1 MFYSQSRFR
10 VFKTVSQSQSSTNQS
25 RKVPVHMLGISQII
39 AYGALFYAFAPL
51 KAYIANLLDTSE
63 ALVMTI
69 LSLAIV
75 TQALLTPL
83 VGSWSDKFGA
93 LNVMKIGF
101 LLGAFGFFGLGALEF
116 EFLTSFYWL
125 GFCFVLIGIG
135 LAMSTYE
142 VAFSAAV
149 QFDEINSRKNISII
163 SFYGGVAST
172 LTWIAIYP
180 LTSMVGLFYACLV
193 LAFILLGFSW
203 LISMQ
208 RHAQSNPAKQNRFK
222 EKPFRWSLLNTAEKR
237 AMIILASA
245 GGFEYFLFSATTLLW
260 VNWFMLQFEDA
271 YLAVIL
277 ASVYGPF
284 QVVGRLIEMKFGH
297 HIDARITGLIAGLL
311 IPLSLI
317 CLLAGT
323 LPLAILAMILFGMG
337 HGILT
342 VSFGFV
348 TNLYFGADVYGRA
361 KGWIGMPR
369 VVGLAIGPSIGGF
382 LLAYS
387 EHVYISVMIMFAIS
401 SALLFAALM
410 LIRPTNPVHMASL
423 R

>member
-1 MFYSQSRFR
+1 
-10 VFKTVSQSQSSTNQS
+10 
-25 RKVPVHMLGISQII
+25 MLGISQIV

-51 KAYIANLLDTSE
+51 KTHIANLLNTSE
-63 ALVMTI
+63 AVVMTI

-93 LNVMKIGF
+93 LNVLKIGF
-101 LLGAFGFFGLGALEF
+101 LLGAVGFFGLGALEF
-116 EFLTSFYWL
+116 DFLTNFYWL

-149 QFDEINSRKNISII
+149 QFDEINSRRNISII

-172 LTWIAIYP
+172 LTWISIYP
-180 LTSMVGLFYACLV
+180 LSNMLGLFYACLV

-203 LISMQ
+203 LISRQ
-208 RHAQSNPAKQNRFK
+208 KQGRYNPT
-222 EKPFRWSLLNTAEKR
+222 EPSTPPSIPFRWSLLNISEKR
-237 AMIILASA
+237 AIIILASA

-260 VNWFMLQFEDA
+260 VNWFQLQFDDA
-271 YLAVIL
+271 FLAVIL
-277 ASVYGPF
+277 ASIYGPF
-284 QVVGRLIEMKFGH
+284 QVVGRLVEMKFGH

-311 IPLSLI
+311 IPLSLVS
-317 CLLAGT
+317 LLAGT
-323 LPLAILAMILFGMG
+323 LPLAIVAMALFGMG

-361 KGWIGMPR
+361 KGWIGTPR

-382 LLAYS
+382 LLAFS
-387 EHVYISVMIMFAIS
+387 EHAFISVMIIFAMA
-401 SALLFAALM
+401 SALLFASLM
-410 LIRPTNPVHMASL
+410 LVRPTNPVHAASL

>member
-1 MFYSQSRFR
+1 MSLFQNAAIRAH
-10 VFKTVSQSQSSTNQS
+10 
-25 RKVPVHMLGISQII
+25 KVPVHMLGISQIV

-51 KAYIANLLDTSE
+51 KTHIATLLDTSE
-63 ALVMTI
+63 AIVMTI

-83 VGSWSDKFGA
+83 VGSWADRFGA
-93 LNVMKIGF
+93 LNVLKLGF
-101 LLGAFGFFGLGALEF
+101 LLGASGFFGLGALEF
-116 EFLTSFYWL
+116 AFLTSFYWL
-125 GFCFVLIGIG
+125 GLCFVLIGIG

-172 LTWIAIYP
+172 LTWISIYP
-180 LTSMVGLFYACLV
+180 LISVIGLLYACLV
-193 LAFILLGFSW
+193 LAAILLGFSW
-203 LISMQ
+203 LIS
-208 RHAQSNPAKQNRFK
+208 RYKHERYHPAKQTK
-222 EKPFRWSLLNTAEKR
+222 AESKPFRWGLLSTAEKR
-237 AMIILASA
+237 AIIILASA

-260 VNWFMLQFEDA
+260 VNWFQLQFENA
-271 YLAVIL
+271 FLAVIL
-277 ASVYGPF
+277 ASIYGPF
-284 QVVGRLIEMKFGH
+284 QVVGRLVEMKFGH
-297 HIDARITGLIAGLL
+297 HIDARITGLVAGLL

-317 CLLAGT
+317 SLLAGT
-323 LPLAILAMILFGMG
+323 LPLAIVAMALFGMG

-382 LLAYS
+382 LLAFS
-387 EHVYISVMIMFAIS
+387 EHVFISVMIMFAIA
-401 SALLFAALM
+401 SALLFASLM
-410 LIRPTNPVHMASL
+410 LIKPTNPVHIAST

>member
-1 MFYSQSRFR
+1 LSDYQTVTRQSH
-10 VFKTVSQSQSSTNQS
+10 KT
-25 RKVPVHMLGISQII
+25 PVHMLGISQIV

-51 KAYIANLLDTSE
+51 KTYIAALLDSSE
-63 ALVMTI
+63 ALIMTI

-93 LNVMKIGF
+93 LTVLKIGF
-101 LLGAFGFFGLGALEF
+101 FLGALGFFGLGALEF
-116 EFLTSFYWL
+116 AILTSFYWL

-149 QFDEINSRKNISII
+149 QFDEVNSRKSISVI

-172 LTWIAIYP
+172 LTWISIYP
-180 LTSMVGLFYACLV
+180 LVSLVGLLHACLV

-203 LISMQ
+203 LISRQ
-208 RHAQSNPAKQNRFK
+208 KHELHNRAVQDKTKQ
-222 EKPFRWSLLNTAEKR
+222 KPFRWALLNLAEKR
-237 AMIILASA
+237 AIIILASA

-260 VNWFMLQFEDA
+260 VNWFQLQFDDA
-271 YLAVIL
+271 FLAVIL
-277 ASVYGPF
+277 ASIYGPF
-284 QVVGRLIEMKFGH
+284 QVVGRLAEMKFGH
-297 HIDARITGLIAGLL
+297 HLDARITGLVAGLL

-317 CLLAGT
+317 SLLAGT
-323 LPLAILAMILFGMG
+323 LPLAILAMALFGMG

-361 KGWIGMPR
+361 KGWIGTPR

-387 EHVYISVMIMFAIS
+387 DHVFISVMIMFAMA
-401 SALLFAALM
+401 SALLFASLM
-410 LIRPTNPVHMASL
+410 FVRPTNPVHSASV

>member
-1 MFYSQSRFR
+1 MSHSQSTTR
-10 VFKTVSQSQSSTNQS
+10 QPL
-25 RKVPVHMLGISQII
+25 KVPVHMLGISQIV

-51 KAYIANLLDTSE
+51 KTHIALILGISE

-83 VGSWSDKFGA
+83 VGSWADRFGA
-93 LNVMKIGF
+93 LTVLKIGF
-101 LLGAFGFFGLGALEF
+101 LLGACGFFGLGALAF
-116 EFLTSFYWL
+116 DPLTSLYWL

-163 SFYGGVAST
+163 SFYGGIAST
-172 LTWIAIYP
+172 LTWISIYP
-180 LTSMVGLFYACLV
+180 LISLVGLFYACLV
-193 LAFILLGFSW
+193 LAFVLLGFSW
-203 LISMQ
+203 LISTYRNE
-208 RHAQSNPAKQNRFK
+208 RHHPSNQNK
-222 EKPFRWSLLNTAEKR
+222 TEGKPFRWGLLTIAEKR
-237 AMIILASA
+237 AIIILASA

-260 VNWFMLQFEDA
+260 VNWFQLQFEDA
-271 YLAVIL
+271 FLAVIL
-277 ASVYGPF
+277 ASIYGPF
-284 QVVGRLIEMKFGH
+284 QVVGRLAEMKFGH
-297 HIDARITGLIAGLL
+297 HIDARITGLVAGLL

-317 CLLAGT
+317 SLLAGT
-323 LPLAILAMILFGMG
+323 LPLAILAMALFGMG

-382 LLAYS
+382 LLAFS
-387 EHVYISVMIMFAIS
+387 EHAFISVMIIFAMA
-401 SALLFAALM
+401 SALLFASLM
-410 LIRPTNPVHMASL
+410 LIRPTNPVHTASA

>member
-1 MFYSQSRFR
+1 
-10 VFKTVSQSQSSTNQS
+10 
-25 RKVPVHMLGISQII
+25 MLGISQIV

-51 KAYIANLLDTSE
+51 KTHIANLLNTSE
-63 ALVMTI
+63 AVVMTI

-93 LNVMKIGF
+93 LNVLKIGF
-101 LLGAFGFFGLGALEF
+101 LLGAVGFFGLGALEF
-116 EFLTSFYWL
+116 YFLTNFYWL

-149 QFDEINSRKNISII
+149 QFDEINSRRNISII

-172 LTWIAIYP
+172 LTWISIYP
-180 LTSMVGLFYACLV
+180 LSNMLGLFYACLV

-203 LISMQ
+203 LISRQ
-208 RHAQSNPAKQNRFK
+208 KQGRYNPT
-222 EKPFRWSLLNTAEKR
+222 EPSTPPSIPFRWSLLNISEKR
-237 AMIILASA
+237 AIIILASA

-260 VNWFMLQFEDA
+260 VNWFQLQFDDA
-271 YLAVIL
+271 FLAVIL
-277 ASVYGPF
+277 ASIYGPF
-284 QVVGRLIEMKFGH
+284 QVVGRLVEMKFGH

-311 IPLSLI
+311 IPLSLVS
-317 CLLAGT
+317 LLAGT
-323 LPLAILAMILFGMG
+323 LPLAIVAMALFGMG

-361 KGWIGMPR
+361 KGWIGTPR

-382 LLAYS
+382 LLAFS
-387 EHVYISVMIMFAIS
+387 EHAFISVMIIFAMA
-401 SALLFAALM
+401 SALLFASLM
-410 LIRPTNPVHMASL
+410 LVRPTNPVHAASL

>member
-1 MFYSQSRFR
+1 
-10 VFKTVSQSQSSTNQS
+10 
-25 RKVPVHMLGISQII
+25 MLGISQIV

-51 KAYIANLLDTSE
+51 KAHIATLLNTSE

-69 LSLAIV
+69 LSLAVV

-83 VGSWSDKFGA
+83 VGSWSDRFGA
-93 LNVMKIGF
+93 LNVLKIGF

-116 EFLTSFYWL
+116 EILTSFYWL

-142 VAFSAAV
+142 VAFSVAV

-172 LTWIAIYP
+172 LTWVSIYP
-180 LTSMVGLFYACLV
+180 LISVVGLFYACLV
-193 LAFILLGFSW
+193 LAFILLGFSL
-203 LISMQ
+203 LISRQ
-208 RHAQSNPAKQNRFK
+208 KQGRYNPAEHNKANK
-222 EKPFRWSLLNTAEKR
+222 KPFRWGLLNTAEKR
-237 AMIILASA
+237 AIIILASA

-260 VNWFMLQFEDA
+260 VNWFLLQFEDA
-271 YLAVIL
+271 FLAVIL
-277 ASVYGPF
+277 ASIYGPF
-284 QVVGRLIEMKFGH
+284 QVVGRLAEMKFGH
-297 HIDARITGLIAGLL
+297 HLDARITGLIAGLL

-317 CLLAGT
+317 SLLAGT
-323 LPLAILAMILFGMG
+323 LPLAILAMALFGMG

-361 KGWIGMPR
+361 KGWIGTPR
-369 VVGLAIGPSIGGF
+369 VVGLAIGPSIGAF
-382 LLAYS
+382 LLAFS
-387 EHVYISVMIMFAIS
+387 EHVFISVMIMFAIM
-401 SALLFAALM
+401 SALLFATLM
-410 LIRPTNPVHMASL
+410 LIKPTNPVHAASL

>member
-1 MFYSQSRFR
+1 MSLFQNATSQA
-10 VFKTVSQSQSSTNQS
+10 
-25 RKVPVHMLGISQII
+25 RKVPVHMLGISQIV

-51 KAYIANLLDTSE
+51 KAHIASLLDTSE

-83 VGSWSDKFGA
+83 VGSWADRFGA
-93 LNVMKIGF
+93 IKVLRIGF
-101 LLGAFGFFGLGALEF
+101 VLGACGFCGLGALEYT
-116 EFLTSFYWL
+116 FLTSFYWL
-125 GFCFVLIGIG
+125 GACFVLIGIG

-149 QFDEINSRKNISII
+149 QFDEINSRRNISII

-172 LTWIAIYP
+172 LTWISIYP
-180 LTSMVGLFYACLV
+180 LISAVGLLYACLV
-193 LAFILLGFSW
+193 LAFILFAFSW
-203 LISMQ
+203 LISTYERD
-208 RHAQSNPAKQNRFK
+208 RHVSPKSSQVES
-222 EKPFRWSLLNTAEKR
+222 KPFRWGLLSTAEKR
-237 AMIILASA
+237 AMLILASA

-260 VNWFMLQFEDA
+260 VNWFLLQFEDA
-271 YLAVIL
+271 FLAVIL
-277 ASVYGPF
+277 ASIYGPF
-284 QVVGRLIEMKFGH
+284 QVIGRLAEMKFGH

-317 CLLAGT
+317 SLLAGT
-323 LPLAILAMILFGMG
+323 LPLAILAMALFGMG

-382 LLAYS
+382 LLAFSDYAF
-387 EHVYISVMIMFAIS
+387 ISVMIIFAMA
-401 SALLFAALM
+401 SALLFASLM
-410 LIRPTNPVHMASL
+410 LIKPTNPVHTAST

>member
-1 MFYSQSRFR
+1 VSHSQS
-10 VFKTVSQSQSSTNQS
+10 TTHQSL
-25 RKVPVHMLGISQII
+25 KVPVHMLGISQIV

-51 KAYIANLLDTSE
+51 KTHIAIILDISE

-83 VGSWSDKFGA
+83 VGSWADRFGA
-93 LNVMKIGF
+93 LNVLKIGF
-101 LLGAFGFFGLGALEF
+101 LLGACGFFGLGALEF
-116 EFLTSFYWL
+116 DPLTSLYWL

-163 SFYGGVAST
+163 SFYGGIAST
-172 LTWIAIYP
+172 LTWISIYP
-180 LTSMVGLFYACLV
+180 LISLVGLFYACLV
-193 LAFILLGFSW
+193 LAFVLLGFSW
-203 LISMQ
+203 LISTYRNE
-208 RHAQSNPAKQNRFK
+208 RHHPSNQNK
-222 EKPFRWSLLNTAEKR
+222 TEGKPFRWGLLTIAEKR
-237 AMIILASA
+237 AIIILASA

-260 VNWFMLQFEDA
+260 VNWFQLQFEDA
-271 YLAVIL
+271 FLAVIL
-277 ASVYGPF
+277 ASIYGPF
-284 QVVGRLIEMKFGH
+284 QVVGRLAEMKFGH

-317 CLLAGT
+317 SLLAGT
-323 LPLAILAMILFGMG
+323 LPLAILAMALFGMG

-361 KGWIGMPR
+361 KGWISMPR

-382 LLAYS
+382 LLAFS
-387 EHVYISVMIMFAIS
+387 EHAFISVMIIFAVA
-401 SALLFAALM
+401 SALLFASLM
-410 LIRPTNPVHMASL
+410 LIRPTNPVHTAPA

>member
-1 MFYSQSRFR
+1 
-10 VFKTVSQSQSSTNQS
+10 
-25 RKVPVHMLGISQII
+25 MLGISQIV

-51 KAYIANLLDTSE
+51 KAHIATLLNTSE

-83 VGSWSDKFGA
+83 VGSWSDRFGA
-93 LNVMKIGF
+93 LNVLKIGF

-116 EFLTSFYWL
+116 EILTSFYWL

-142 VAFSAAV
+142 VAFSVAV

-172 LTWIAIYP
+172 LTWVSIYP
-180 LTSMVGLFYACLV
+180 LISVVGLFYACLV

-203 LISMQ
+203 LISRQ
-208 RHAQSNPAKQNRFK
+208 KQGRYNPAEHNKAN
-222 EKPFRWSLLNTAEKR
+222 EKPFRWGLLNTAEKR
-237 AMIILASA
+237 AIIILASA

-260 VNWFMLQFEDA
+260 VNWFLLQFEDA
-271 YLAVIL
+271 FLAVIL
-277 ASVYGPF
+277 ASIYGPF
-284 QVVGRLIEMKFGH
+284 QVVGRLAEMKFGH
-297 HIDARITGLIAGLL
+297 HLDARITGLIAGLL

-317 CLLAGT
+317 SLLAGT
-323 LPLAILAMILFGMG
+323 LLLAILAMALFGMG

-361 KGWIGMPR
+361 KGWIGTPR
-369 VVGLAIGPSIGGF
+369 VFVLAIGPSIGAF
-382 LLAYS
+382 LLAFS
-387 EHVYISVMIMFAIS
+387 EHVFISVMIMFAIM
-401 SALLFAALM
+401 SALLFATLM
-410 LIRPTNPVHMASL
+410 LIKPTNPVHAASL